1 MLSTLLLSFA
11 CAAPAQEPA
20 APLVDSFPADSLITV
35 ELSLEPWDRLRK
47 QTSAH
52 VLFRDRNILKNA
64 ISVAAPL
71 GDSGARDEMRA
82 ALGSVRFLV
91 AVTPKSL
98 ELGGLLLA
106 VEPANFGAAAYDW
119 SAHLH
124 KLTGIPTQKMGNGF
138 ITMLLAPDAFD
149 ADAATEYLS
158 KLSLASASASRAGTL
173 GMHEGWK
180 PLHRT
185 QLTGNDLM
193 RVTIPGWNWNEQ
205 NMLPIGKL
213 IESGQAGLVSSSI
226 IMMTEMLGLKYGLSF
241 KSSIRGT
248 EIIDSY
254 FVPRPE
260 GAATVLTSLGAP
272 KEAFARFDALPAGD
286 GAAFLA
292 GANPSRMID
301 LFRTGADSF
310 LGQLGMSIDDEPI
323 AVQTFEALKAC
334 AAQLGPELVSLVP
347 LDSAREP
354 QQGVAR
360 ISVRDREALAAAWQS
375 MPEEVTSLMPLLAAE
390 SGGAFPEFEMSDH
403 WLNMTSMQV
412 PEGSKAMSES
422 SAYLAIRDQAMQ
434 YVGAG
439 EEVIWITYAPAPFS
453 EAVWENANLAIVGL
467 SDLFG
472 FEYSLG
478 PIRDKDRKAIGPVW
492 GVMKRTS
499 RGIEGE
505 NHSSFGNQ
513 LFGSIAA
520 IKSIMDAQSAGT
532 IDEFDEDE
540 F

>member
-1 MLSTLLLSFA
+1 MLSTLLLIFA
-11 CAAPAQEPA
+11 CPAPAQEPV
-20 APLVDSFPADSLITV
+20 APLVDSFPANSLITV
-35 ELSLEPWDRLRK
+35 ELSLEPWDRLRR

-64 ISVAAPL
+64 ISVVAPL
-71 GDSGARDEMRA
+71 GEENARDEMRA
-82 ALGSVRFLV
+82 AFGSVRFIV
-91 AVTPKSL
+91 ALTPESL
-98 ELGGLLLA
+98 EFGGLLLA

-119 SAHLH
+119 SAHLQ
-124 KLTGIPTQKMGNGF
+124 KLTGIPTQKLGNGF
-138 ITMLLAPDAFD
+138 ITVLHTPDAFD
-149 ADAATEYLS
+149 VDSATEYLS
-158 KLSLASASASRAGTL
+158 KLGKASASGEGTL
-173 GMHEGWK
+173 GMHENWK

-226 IMMTEMLGLKYGLSF
+226 VMMTDMLGLKHGLSF

-254 FVPRPE
+254 FVPRPV
-260 GAATVLTSLGAP
+260 GAATVLTSLGNA
-272 KEAFARFDALPAGD
+272 KDAFARFDALPAGD

-292 GANPSRMID
+292 GADPSRMID
-301 LFRTGADSF
+301 LFRTGADSL
-310 LGQLGMSIDDEPI
+310 LGQLGMSIDDEPV

-334 AAQLGPELVSLVP
+334 AAQLGPELESLVP

-354 QQGVAR
+354 QQGIAR
-360 ISVRDREALAAAWQS
+360 IAVRDREALAAAWKS

-390 SGGAFPEFEMSDH
+390 SGGALPEFEMNDH

-412 PEGSKAMSES
+412 PEGAKAMSES
-422 SAYLAIRDQAMQ
+422 SAYTAIRGQAMQ

-439 EEVIWITYAPAPFS
+439 EEVIWITYAPAQFS
-453 EAVWENANLAIVGL
+453 EVVWENANLAMIEL
-467 SDLFG
+467 SDQFG
-472 FEYSLG
+472 FDYNLG

-492 GVMKRTS
+492 GVMKRTA

-513 LFGSIAA
+513 FFGSIAA
-520 IKSIMDAQSAGT
+520 IKTIMDSQNAGA
-532 IDEFDEDE
+532 IAEFDEDE